1 VIAIRVHS
9 DIYDGGLTGPEKVMR
24 LSCPAIPGSEEIPLA
39 GKWLYVVEANYG
51 KVSLPPQPPGPGNLQ
66 SPTGLFNG
74 MIAPLG
80 SFPIRG
86 VIWYQ
91 GEANV
96 DRASE
101 YRELFPALIRAWRT
115 HWGMENLPFHFV
127 QLANFKDV
135 EEFPGESSWAE
146 LREAQAL
153 ALQLPN
159 TGMAVA
165 IDVGDALDIHP
176 RNKQTVGHRLATS
189 ALYGVYGRKEIVPC
203 GPLFRELLP
212 EGGAIRIAFDFTD
225 PGLVCHGEALEG
237 FAIAGADEAFVRASA
252 QIEGTTVLVICPLWL
267 GR

>member
-1 VIAIRVHS
+1 
-9 DIYDGGLTGPEKVMR
+9 
-24 LSCPAIPGSEEIPLA
+24 
-39 GKWLYVVEANYG
+39 
-51 KVSLPPQPPGPGNLQ
+51 
-66 SPTGLFNG
+66 

-101 YRELFPALIRAWRT
+101 YRELFPALIRAWRK
-115 HWGMENLPFHFV
+115 HWGMEDLPFHFV
-127 QLANFKDV
+127 QLANFKDI
-135 EEFPGESSWAE
+135 EDLPGESSWAE
-146 LREAQAL
+146 LREAQTL

-176 RNKQTVGHRLATS
+176 RDKQTVGYRLARS
-189 ALYGVYGRKEIVPC
+189 ALYDVYGRKEIVPC
-203 GPLFRELLP
+203 GPLFQSAAP
-212 EGGAIRIAFDFTD
+212 ERDAIRVTFDFAN

-237 FAIAGADEAFVRASA
+237 FAIAGADEAFVWASA
-252 QIEGTTVLVICPLWL
+252 QIEGDTVLIHSPEVSEPKFVRYGWADNPKCNLYNAAGFPASPFRARLN
-267 GR
+267 G